1 MARTRRLQLR
11 GQPQTQ
17 ALLLSLRSLLIPVRG
32 TISAQAY
39 RLAMR
44 FVNHYLQCVSAEVE
58 ILDNEPG
65 CLIRLR
71 FSHRTESICNGSPR
85 ATTVVD

>member
-1 MARTRRLQLR
+1 VLEVADTGPGIAPVERDAVLKPFYRCVDSTTS
-11 GQPQTQ
+11 QT
-17 ALLLSLRSLLIPVRG
+17 AGHGLGLSLVA
-32 TISAQAY
+32 TIA
-39 RLAMR
+39 R
-44 FVNHYLQCVSAEVE
+44 VHGAEVE